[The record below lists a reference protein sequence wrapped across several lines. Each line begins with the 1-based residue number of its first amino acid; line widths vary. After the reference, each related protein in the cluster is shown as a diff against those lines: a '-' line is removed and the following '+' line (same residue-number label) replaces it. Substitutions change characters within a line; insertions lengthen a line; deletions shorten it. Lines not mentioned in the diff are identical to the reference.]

1 MKKRFIRGFFS
12 QTILSLAFGIFSSV
26 FLGRK
31 MSIGLT
37 HLQHRY
43 RKKSGMFSFGTKQ
56 KNANQK
62 QNRAKLNPRRGY
74 LKNFK
79 RGKFSKYLLL
89 WQTCKVVEN

>member
-1 MKKRFIRGFFS
+1 MKKRFIRGSFS
-12 QTILSLAFGIFSSV
+12 QTILSFVFGIFSWV

-62 QNRAKLNPRRGY
+62 QNMAKLNPRRGY
-74 LKNFK
+74 LKNLKKGEIFQNIYYY
-79 RGKFSKYLLL
+79 G
-89 WQTCKVVEN
+89 KVVEN

>member
-1 MKKRFIRGFFS
+1 MKESFIRGFFS

-43 RKKSGMFSFGTKQ
+43 RKMSGMFSFGTKQ

-62 QNRAKLNPRRGY
+62 QNMAKLNPRRGY

-79 RGKFSKYLLL
+79 RGEIFKIFITMAVK
-89 WQTCKVVEN
+89 N